1 MMGTQC
7 YRFNDGG
14 RADAGF
20 KGKAKDCVVRSV
32 AIATGLTYKEV
43 YVALAAR
50 NAELTGKRTAR
61 DGLQKAVYEQYL
73 RELGF
78 QWVAAPKI
86 DGRKARVYDLPKGAV
101 IARQAHHLV
110 AVIDGVANDVFD
122 CTGKM
127 VYGFWAKQ

>member
-1 MMGTQC
+1 MSMTH

-14 RADAGF
+14 RADAGL
-20 KGKAKDCVVRSV
+20 KGKARDCVVRSV
-32 AIATGLTYKEV
+32 AIASGLPYKEV
-43 YVALAAR
+43 YSALAAR
-50 NAELTGKRTAR
+50 NAQMTGKRTAR
-61 DGLQKAVYEQYL
+61 DGLHKAVYEQYL

-78 QWVAAPKI
+78 HWVAAPKI

-122 CTGKM
+122 CTEKM
-127 VYGFWAKQ
+127 VYGFWVKR